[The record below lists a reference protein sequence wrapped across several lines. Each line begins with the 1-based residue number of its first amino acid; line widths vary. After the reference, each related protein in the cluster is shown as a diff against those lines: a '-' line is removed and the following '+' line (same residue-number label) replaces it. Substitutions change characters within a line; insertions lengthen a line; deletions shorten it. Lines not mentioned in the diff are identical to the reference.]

1 MIENIFN
8 ISISLSIIPT
18 IELNNLRENNDLMK
32 KKITELIQEK
42 EILEKEKE
50 ILQKII
56 LSKHT

>member
-1 MIENIFN
+1 MCENIFT

-18 IELNNLRENNDLMK
+18 IELNNLRENNDL
-32 KKITELIQEK
+32 KKITELTQ
-42 EILEKEKE
+42 EKE